1 MKKNVILLKVLIAVG
16 IGIMSYVIVLTSGLI
31 IKNSA
36 PAVENPE
43 KSEIASTASDSSEK
57 KAVIINHPSENSG
70 KKEESVTERSS
81 EKKEESE
88 ISVSDEKSED
98 QDDPENSPEP
108 ENNESS
114 EPEITEESSAEDSE
128 DISSSGSEQEISDNE
143 SDASVSNESDA
154 SESEDSQQGSAPSS
168 EDETE
173 LISLLSTAE
182 MTKDDLNAKNCRQ
195 LVTVNSS
202 GSTASI
208 SFYYLDENNVWNKQ
222 QELSTEGY
230 IGREGV
236 TKTPREGFSGTPFGL
251 HPVGK
256 AFYIDNVPET
266 SLDSFQ
272 ITDDTYWVDDP
283 ESQYYNQLVTGT
295 ENKDWNSAE
304 HMIDS
309 YQCYHY
315 GFVIEYNTVNIV
327 PYNGSAFFFHVTNST
342 PTAGCVATSEKMVL
356 DYLRKLDA
364 SLNPYIL
371 II

>member
-36 PAVENPE
+36 PAVEKPE

-98 QDDPENSPEP
+98 QDDPENSPES
-108 ENNESS
+108 EKNECS

-143 SDASVSNESDA
+143 SDASESNESDA
-154 SESEDSQQGSAPSS
+154 SEAEDSQQGSAPSS